1 MPSTNAVK
9 ITAGKETTVG
19 TAATRTAVLPIAD
32 PGSLDRKIESAAD
45 PVIIGRNM
53 LAGEY
58 AVRGSVGGSLPIT
71 PRACA
76 GMGLLLKSALGGEL
90 ASPPLAIGAIRI
102 KYTGSAAS
110 CKIVLNDTAHTISAY
125 TGALG
130 AETADSSFGTAGV
143 ITVTASANDTITELV
158 ELIDGYANYECEIVF
173 GTGSATILSVI
184 TAAAIQA
191 KGKDAFVVL
200 TGAATGVYAHRFQP
214 DESYTDGEPTPR
226 PALTL
231 QLDGFGDNYVQAGHV
246 VDQLSFSG
254 ALKDFLK
261 GDVTFLGMSETG
273 SAVASVLTMEDAAP
287 LNFADALTVI
297 DGTDYTYVRD
307 VSVKIANAHRDDG
320 YAQGSIDRAFHQRG
334 MFSADGDL
342 TIRLDATA
350 LAIRAKVVSG
360 ARGSLLLVFKGKALG
375 TAGAYECM
383 VVEVPYVK
391 FSTAERAANNGQFDM
406 KVGWKALS
414 PLGTQY
420 DAPLT
425 IWLFTDDSAVY

>member
-19 TAATRTAVLPIAD
+19 TAATRTVVLPISE

-45 PVIIGRNM
+45 PIIIGRNM

-58 AVRGSVGGSLPIT
+58 AVRGNVGGGVPIT

-76 GMGLLLKSALGGEL
+76 GMGLILKSALGGEL
-90 ASPPLAIGAIRI
+90 ASPPQALGAIRI
-102 KYTGSAAS
+102 KYTGDSAS
-110 CKIVLNDTAHTISAY
+110 CKIELSGSADTITSKI
-125 TGALG
+125 GALG
-130 AETADSSFGTAGV
+130 AETVDSAFGTAGV
-143 ITVTASANDTITELV
+143 ISLAATTSDTIAELV
-158 ELIDGYANYECEIVF
+158 ALINSYDDYSCELVF
-173 GTGSATILSVI
+173 GTGTATIDSVI
-184 TAAAIQA
+184 TTASMQA

-226 PALTL
+226 PTLTV
-231 QLDGFGDNYVQAGHV
+231 QLDGFGSNYVQAGHV
-246 VDQLSFSG
+246 VDQLSLSG

-261 GDVTFLGMSETG
+261 GDITLVGMSEASGETA
-273 SAVASVLTMEDAAP
+273 SALTMEDAAP

-297 DGTDYTYVRD
+297 DGTDYAYVRD
-307 VSVKIANAHRDDG
+307 VSLKISNAHRDDG
-320 YAQGSIDRAFHQRG
+320 YAQGSIDRAYHQRG
-334 MFSADGDL
+334 TFSCDGEL

-350 LAIRAKVVSG
+350 LAIRTKVLSG
-360 ARGSLLLVFKGKALG
+360 ARGSLLFVFKGKALG
-375 TAGAYECM
+375 SAGAYEAM
-383 VVEVPYVK
+383 VIEVPYAR
-391 FSTAERAANNGQFDM
+391 FSSSERAANSGQFDM
-406 KVGWKALS
+406 KVSWKALS

-425 IWLFTDDSAVY
+425 VWLFTDDSAVY